1 MNSQIIIKLIA
12 QLTVLILLTVV
23 SNFAF
28 ACNDAKN
35 DSDTAKVHIRAEQ
48 AEDFELLQHHST
60 HDDCDCCDGRCC
72 GAGCS
77 CAHSTCSYV
86 YVTPVNNDYFT
97 FKISE
102 SIVTQ
107 SSQYS
112 FSISPPLLRTPIS

>member
-48 AEDFELLQHHST
+48 AASLAVRWVVEEEGGVDH
-60 HDDCDCCDGRCC
+60 GRVV
-72 GAGCS
+72 GIEEQNLGERG
-77 CAHSTCSYV
+77 H
-86 YVTPVNNDYFT
+86 
-97 FKISE
+97 
-102 SIVTQ
+102 
-107 SSQYS
+107 
-112 FSISPPLLRTPIS
+112 